1 MSLFGRWRCIWTMPR
16 KTQIPEKP
24 RYSYARQ
31 RAYKLLCELGI
42 DRLPIDPWAI
52 ANVLPNVHVLKWTEL
67 RDNCHQADPLSIDE
81 EGADA
86 KTQHIRGSDDYLVVY
101 DDRVLS
107 PGRIRWTVAH
117 EIGHIV
123 LGHLVSFDATALCR
137 GSLTEA
143 EYYVLEREADCF
155 AVNLLAPMT
164 ILNRIPSV
172 KTAYDYMEMC
182 ELSEEA
188 SKNCLE
194 ELSMLKSGK
203 RIPFPTKEEDTLF
216 RHFFRFLNEV
226 NGVTAPHLDYD
237 DLVIDAKYEDYI
249 ECDYWDF
256 IVMVIRK
263 WKFEKELHA
272 ALEGSIALYDYDDM
286 VIFIT
291 DAERIPFVKSCKGI
305 ILESLQ
311 KYADSC
317 VKRIEVAEARL
328 QA

>member
-1 MSLFGRWRCIWTMPR
+1 MPR
-16 KTQIPEKP
+16 KTQIPDKP

-31 RAYKLLCELGI
+31 RAYRLLCELEI

-52 ANVLPNVHVLKWTEL
+52 ANALPNVHVLKWSEL

-86 KTQHIRGSDDYLVVY
+86 KTQHIRGRDDYLVVY

-164 ILNRIPSV
+164 IMNRIPSV

-194 ELSMLKSGK
+194 ELSLLKSGK

-237 DLVIDAKYEDYI
+237 ELVIDAKYEDYI

-272 ALEGSIALYDYDDM
+272 ALEGSVALYDYDDM

-291 DAERIPFVKSCKGI
+291 DAERIPFVKSCEGI

-311 KYADSC
+311 KYADSR

-328 QA
+328 QT